1 MRTPN
6 YKLGWIIENKVA
18 ALTHFHSEITHKDI
32 LGVFEE
38 TQKLLQDAKEPF
50 QIIIDNRLVP
60 LNKIFSLEELQNSSP
75 LLLHPLLNH
84 IVIVKPNH
92 LELKINET
100 FMEKRKSTYL
110 KNVSSIHEALDFL
123 SQKIPEL
130 NQGKM
135 DIHFFDNTYSL
146 N

>member
-6 YKLGWIIENKVA
+6 YKVGWILDTKVA
-18 ALTHFHSEITHKDI
+18 ALTHFHSEITQEDI
-32 LGVFEE
+32 IGVFTE

-50 QIIIDNRLVP
+50 QIIIDNRLAP
-60 LNKIFSLEELQNSSP
+60 LNKLFSLEELQNSSP
-75 LLLHPLLNH
+75 LLLHPLLDH

-92 LELKINET
+92 LELGTNET
-100 FMEKRKSTYL
+100 LIEKRESTTL

-123 SQKIPEL
+123 RQTVPEL

-135 DIHFFDNTYSL
+135 DLHFFDTI
-146 N
+146 